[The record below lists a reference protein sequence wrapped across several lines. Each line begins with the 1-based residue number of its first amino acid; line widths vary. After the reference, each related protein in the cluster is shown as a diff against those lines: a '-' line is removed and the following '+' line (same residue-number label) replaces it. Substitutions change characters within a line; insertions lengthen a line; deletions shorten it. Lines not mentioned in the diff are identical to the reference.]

1 MTDNNNNNKTPN
13 QSVRTGQSF
22 SKSISKKPPNNN
34 YATKEQSIQEPTM
47 KFHPF
52 QPGRP
57 SQRYGSYSKVKE
69 QALLYI
75 QSNFKDG
82 HDIAKS
88 LRDEQL
94 VDLSNEM
101 PKPQTSTKKDNNQHE
116 AEQKMFDMI
125 TKGEVEKYLTRK
137 DNLCQNQ
144 PKAFSVIMQDFCTP
158 DMTREIQTHP
168 DFKSKIED
176 NPFELLKVVKTL
188 MHNPTRARYPFLQL
202 TDIALSFL
210 LCRQYENEHPA
221 NFKKRL
227 EEKAD
232 IFASLV
238 GNNILDEFVK
248 TTPAHKQANS
258 ATKEQLRKKAMDQ
271 WIALIA
277 IRNSEPTKYSILK
290 RNLNDD
296 YSMGVDKFPT
306 DLDST
311 VDILINHNKFFTRP
325 RPPPGKPSPA
335 LKSKTTED
343 DIPTHEGATTSFA
356 QCFKCGS
363 HDHLGPDC
371 KQTKPADEW
380 YATKAMKHYEEQ
392 TEKEKKE
399 KDNKEQQHMT
409 IQQTDQLADDP
420 EPTDNVW
427 SSITMTQFNGCQIQ
441 EQPTNSNNNK
451 YKDLIVL
458 DSTANVDV
466 FNNPQ
471 LVNNI
476 KIAPSPIKVG
486 TNNGTKSLNLTAQ
499 SRGRNS
505 AVWFDS
511 TAPTN
516 TYSLAALKKDK
527 TVNKIVFDS
536 SKEDAF
542 IVHLKNGRKVKF
554 HCTPEGL
561 YAYGPNNKFHNNP
574 YRALFS

>member
-1 MTDNNNNNKTPN
+1 MSGGTKILHDHRECLGLVLAQIVFSGKIFFYLSFGDHNTGTTGVIDSTPEEEEKDPRHQVHRSDTNATPSNKNNKVDPTTRSLTTTATRRKYRIDRNASRKKMTDNNNNKNPN

-22 SKSISKKPPNNN
+22 SKSISKKPPNN
-34 YATKEQSIQEPTM
+34 YPTKEPSIQEPTM

-57 SQRYGSYSKVKE
+57 SQRYGSYST
-69 QALLYI
+69 A
-75 QSNFKDG
+75 
-82 HDIAKS
+82 
-88 LRDEQL
+88 
-94 VDLSNEM
+94 
-101 PKPQTSTKKDNNQHE
+101 
-116 AEQKMFDMI
+116 
-125 TKGEVEKYLTRK
+125 
-137 DNLCQNQ
+137 
-144 PKAFSVIMQDFCTP
+144 
-158 DMTREIQTHP
+158 
-168 DFKSKIED
+168 
-176 NPFELLKVVKTL
+176 
-188 MHNPTRARYPFLQL
+188 
-202 TDIALSFL
+202 
-210 LCRQYENEHPA
+210 
-221 NFKKRL
+221 
-227 EEKAD
+227 
-232 IFASLV
+232 
-238 GNNILDEFVK
+238 
-248 TTPAHKQANS
+248 
-258 ATKEQLRKKAMDQ
+258 KEQLRKKAMDQ

-277 IRNSEPTKYSILK
+277 IRNSDPTKYSILK

-306 DLDST
+306 DLDSA

-325 RPPPGKPSPA
+325 KPPPGKPSPP

-392 TEKEKKE
+392 AEKDKKN

-427 SSITMTQFNGCQIQ
+427 SSISMTQFNGCQIQ
-441 EQPTNSNNNK
+441 EQPINNNNNK

-458 DSTANVDV
+458 NSAANVDV

-476 KIAPSPIKVG
+476 KIAPSAIKVG

-511 TAPTN
+511 AAPTN
-516 TYSLAALKKDK
+516 TYSLATLKKDK

-536 SKEDAF
+536 SKEPL
-542 IVHLKNGRKVKF
+542 H
-554 HCTPEGL
+554 P
-561 YAYGPNNKFHNNP
+561 
-574 YRALFS
+574 

>member
-1 MTDNNNNNKTPN
+1 MTDNNNKTPN
-13 QSVRTGQSF
+13 QSVCSGQSIN
-22 SKSISKKPPNNN
+22 KSINTKKPPNN
-34 YATKEQSIQEPTM
+34 YATKEPSIQEPTM

-52 QPGRP
+52 QPGKP

-88 LRDEQL
+88 LEDDQL

-101 PKPQTSTKKDNNQHE
+101 PKPQISTKKDNNQRE

-125 TKGEVEKYLTRK
+125 TKGQVERYLTRE
-137 DNLCQNQ
+137 DNLRQNQ
-144 PKAFSVIMQDFCTP
+144 PKAFSVIMQDFCTH
-158 DMTREIQTHP
+158 DMVREIQTHP
-168 DFKSKIED
+168 DFKPKIKD

-210 LCRQYENEHPA
+210 LCRQSENEHPA
-221 NFKKRL
+221 DFKKRL

-232 IFASLV
+232 ILVSLV
-238 GNNILDEFVK
+238 GDNILDEFVK
-248 TTPAHKQANS
+248 TTPAYKQASS
-258 ATKEQLRKKAMDQ
+258 ATTKEQLRKKAMDQ

-277 IRNSEPTKYSILK
+277 IRNSDPTKYSILK

-306 DLDST
+306 DLDSA
-311 VDILINHNKFFTRP
+311 VDILINHNKFFTKP

-392 TEKEKKE
+392 TEKDKKE

-409 IQQTDQLADDP
+409 IQQTDQMADNP

-427 SSITMTQFNGCQIQ
+427 SSISMTQFNGCQIQ

-458 DSTANVDV
+458 DSAANVDV

-486 TNNGTKSLNLTAQ
+486 TNNGSKSLNLTAQ

-505 AVWFDS
+505 TVWFDN